1 MNKNC
6 YKYFIVSALFTA
18 PILAQDGIVIIN
30 KSTEIDHVL
39 AVKKELNEAK
49 SFIKI
54 QIYSGNR
61 LGANKALYNYKA
73 DFPEQ
78 FTEMKYETPNYKV
91 WVGRYRTRM
100 EADRKLVKV
109 KKLFP
114 NAFLFTPSL
123 TKL

>member
-6 YKYFIVSALFTA
+6 YKYFIISALFTA
-18 PILAQDGIVIIN
+18 PILAQDGIAIIN

-73 DFPEQ
+73 DFPGQ
-78 FTEMKYETPNYKV
+78 FIEMKYETPNYKV